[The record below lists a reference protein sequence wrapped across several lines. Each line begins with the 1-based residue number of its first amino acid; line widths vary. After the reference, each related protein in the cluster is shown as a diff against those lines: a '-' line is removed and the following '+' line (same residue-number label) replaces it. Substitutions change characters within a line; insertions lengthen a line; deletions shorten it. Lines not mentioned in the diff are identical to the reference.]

1 MGGLDTYYTRP
12 RSDPWSRP
20 LDVDRLADGGAEVDF
35 ALALSELPALP
46 AGIGGS
52 VAGRARFTRTH
63 GLAVAELTV
72 RGAATLEC
80 QRCMQP
86 LTVPVDTTVKVAM
99 VASESDVARVPAEL
113 EPVLAPGGRT
123 SVGELISEE
132 LLLMLP
138 IVPLHAGDE
147 SCATAPP
154 AEQIAPVEQAPET
167 HKPFARL
174 AELMKR

>member
-1 MGGLDTYYTRP
+1 M
-12 RSDPWSRP
+12 SEPWSRP

-35 ALALSELPALP
+35 AVALSELPALP

-52 VAGRARFTRTH
+52 VAGRARFGRAQ

-86 LTVPVDTTVKVAM
+86 LTLAVDSVVKVALI
-99 VASESDVARVPAEL
+99 ASESDVVRVPAEF

-123 SVGELISEE
+123 SIGELVREE
-132 LLLMLP
+132 LLLTLP
-138 IVPLHAGDE
+138 IVPLHEGSE
-147 SCATAPP
+147 PCAAAPRAQQAAD
-154 AEQIAPVEQAPET
+154 AERAPET
-167 HKPFARL
+167 QKPFARL
-174 AELMKR
+174 GELMKR